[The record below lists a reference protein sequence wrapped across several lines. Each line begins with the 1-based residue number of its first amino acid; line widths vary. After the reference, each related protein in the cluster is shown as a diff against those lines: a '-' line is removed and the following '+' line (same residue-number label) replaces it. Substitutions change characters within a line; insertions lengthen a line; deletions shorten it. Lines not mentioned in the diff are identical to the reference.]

1 MKTEYKPIAMRCTK
15 KQFKSIKD
23 FITLPIDSITSFK
36 HFKYL
41 TNFYNAEKLC
51 SNTSSPKFY
60 KETEVIEEFNGE
72 YFLDCCGREKEIE
85 PEGIKLSNFYKYNI
99 RKLPIAKV
107 QYRKKG
113 DTEWKDD
120 KEVENIITNDYEWR
134 FKPCSELK
142 NSDINSNNR
151 SEYFDK
157 VINETLEEIK
167 NLLVV
172 KGKEYR
178 RNNNPY
184 HNFERGAELTGQS
197 RLDVLQG
204 FLLKHL
210 ISIEDI
216 RNDLKK
222 GILPSE
228 EKVHEKMN
236 DIIVYYLIEKAMI
249 LEQIKS

>member
-1 MKTEYKPIAMRCTK
+1 MDR
-15 KQFKSIKD
+15 
-23 FITLPIDSITSFK
+23 
-36 HFKYL
+36 
-41 TNFYNAEKLC
+41 N
-51 SNTSSPKFY
+51 
-60 KETEVIEEFNGE
+60 
-72 YFLDCCGREKEIE
+72 
-85 PEGIKLSNFYKYNI
+85 
-99 RKLPIAKV
+99 
-107 QYRKKG
+107 
-113 DTEWKDD
+113 
-120 KEVENIITNDYEWR
+120 
-134 FKPCSELK
+134 
-142 NSDINSNNR
+142 
-151 SEYFDK
+151 EYFDK

-210 ISIEDI
+210 ISVEDI

-228 EKVHEKMN
+228 EKVNEKHN
-236 DIIVYYLIEKAMI
+236 DIISYLLIEKAMI
-249 LEQIKS
+249 LEQIKNNKNGN